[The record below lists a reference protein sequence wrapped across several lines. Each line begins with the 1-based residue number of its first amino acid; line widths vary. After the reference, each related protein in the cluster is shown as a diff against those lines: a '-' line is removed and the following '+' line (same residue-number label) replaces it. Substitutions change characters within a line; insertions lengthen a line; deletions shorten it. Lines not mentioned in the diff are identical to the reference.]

1 MSTITTE
8 IDYNKV
14 RQMLGVVV
22 TDGYYEYVVSDYK
35 MGCDAY
41 ELWCKSRG
49 AYYYTGHNTFD
60 ILFKV
65 ISG

>member
-1 MSTITTE
+1 MSAITTE

-41 ELWCKSRG
+41 KLWCKSRQG
-49 AYYYTGHNTFD
+49 YYYTGHNTFD

-65 ISG
+65 ISD